1 MFRLSRVSA
10 HLDLTGTSPNDH
22 SGGNQQRVTAASP
35 DSPALPS
42 RRLPVVRSSPAA
54 ADTTESVDFSRTFMT
69 FRIDS
74 LKKEVL
80 TSGHSR
86 RGDEERLFSA
96 RTQPAGRSPIPSGL
110 TGALS
115 LPLLR
120 RSGQQRSDPAGVHR

>member
-10 HLDLTGTSPNDH
+10 HLTGTSPNDH
-22 SGGNQQRVTAASP
+22 SGGNQQCVTAASP
-35 DSPALPS
+35 VLPS
-42 RRLPVVRSSPAA
+42 RRLPVVRSSPA

-96 RTQPAGRSPIPSGL
+96 RTRSLPAAPPSPLAGL
-110 TGALS
+110 TGRPATVAV
-115 LPLLR
+115 
-120 RSGQQRSDPAGVHR
+120 RSGEQRSDPAGVHR

>member
-10 HLDLTGTSPNDH
+10 HLTGTSPNDH
-22 SGGNQQRVTAASP
+22 SGGNQQCVTAASP
-35 DSPALPS
+35 VLPS
-42 RRLPVVRSSPAA
+42 RRLPVVRSSPA

-96 RTQPAGRSPIPSGL
+96 RTQPAGRSPIPSGWPDR
-110 TGALS
+110 AARYCCC
-115 LPLLR
+115 P
-120 RSGQQRSDPAGVHR
+120 QR